1 MFNDEQGVDV
11 ERTQNVE
18 ALVALQGSYYTY
30 DRPRTNLD
38 ISLAYYPSLS
48 DPGRRRLQLDAGAKR
63 ELWKDFFLALTLFT
77 TYDSRPPNP
86 SADTSDVGVVASI
99 GWTFDSTHSQ

>member
-11 ERTQNVE
+11 ERTQSVE
-18 ALVALQGSYYTY
+18 ALIMLQGSYYTY
-30 DRPRTNLD
+30 DRPKTNLD
-38 ISLAYYPSLS
+38 ISVLYYPSLS

-63 ELWKDFFLALTLFT
+63 EIWKDLFLAFTLYD

-86 SADTSDVGVVASI
+86 DAERNDVGIVTSI
-99 GWTFDSTHSQ
+99 GWT